1 MKKTKFMLACF
12 LALLLLECSAQRK
25 RLIPKEHTAV
35 IDTLLRLVERHYV
48 YPEVARKMT
57 AYIKK
62 REQQHA
68 YDTITRGESLAWALT
83 NDLRSISN
91 DGHLGVEYSRTMIP
105 IETQQGPP
113 SQQQI
118 DEFRK
123 QGARDNFAFRKLEIL
138 DGNIGY
144 LKLNI
149 FWPAEWMKET
159 VTGVMAFLMNSDAI
173 ILDLRDNHGFA
184 GDGVLLVQSYFFK
197 EETHMSDYI
206 NRDDGTTRQSW
217 TMPAVPGTKLSD
229 KKLYILVS
237 HDTFS
242 AGEDFTYNMQA
253 QKRAIVVGETT
264 GGGAHGTRS
273 YRLSDHFSA
282 GIPHVYSINPITRGD
297 WEGKGVQPDLQTDK
311 EDALRIAHIA
321 VLQSAIENSRD
332 NKEKKVLQDIIDML
346 RKAVR

>member
-1 MKKTKFMLACF
+1 MKKTKFLLACF
-12 LALLLLECSAQRK
+12 LALLFLECAAQRK
-25 RLIPKEHTAV
+25 EVISKEHKAA

-48 YPEVARKMT
+48 YPEVAKKIT

-62 REQQHA
+62 MQQQHA
-68 YDTITRGESLAWALT
+68 YDTITKGESLAQALT

-91 DGHLGVEYSRTMIP
+91 DGHLGIEYSPSIIS

-113 SQQQI
+113 SQQEI

-123 QGARDNFAFRKLEIL
+123 QGAKDNFAFRKLEML

-159 VTGVMAFLMNSDAI
+159 VMGAMAFLMNSDAI

-197 EETHMSDYI
+197 DETHMSDYI
-206 NRDDGTTRQSW
+206 NRDDGTMRQSW
-217 TMPAVPGTKLSD
+217 TMPAVPGQKLSD

-253 QKRAIVVGETT
+253 QKRAIVVGEAT

-282 GIPHVYSINPITRGD
+282 GIPHVYSINPITHSD
-297 WEGKGVQPDLQTDK
+297 WEGKGVQPDLQTSK

-321 VLQSAIENSRD
+321 ALQSVIENSKD
-332 NKEKKVLQDIIDML
+332 NKEKGELQNIINML
-346 RKAVR
+346 RKAAR